1 MAKIKFIFLFLFLAA
16 FAACNSKNSKV
27 AELDDTPF
35 LWKDFNF
42 NDSALIN
49 NNEVTGFKFSMFAQ
63 YLLSQDNKERHRQVD
78 SLLYHAEHGVPGMYW
93 YFMELAERYL
103 YDATAPYRCE
113 ECYIPFLEYT
123 IKSRLVDDIHKERP
137 RYQQAKMNRVGS
149 KAADFKYLT
158 REGNNGSL
166 YDVKADYVLL
176 YFNNPDCHECNHTFG
191 YINGSN
197 VYGRVVKSG
206 KLKILAV
213 YPDKSLK
220 SWDKHYTE
228 YPSSWIVAR
237 YAPGED
243 FSKYDLPAIPYLL
256 LLDKNKKVVIKD
268 GKVDDIEDFLRT
280 IK

>member
-1 MAKIKFIFLFLFLAA
+1 MSATILLVISMALM
-16 FAACNSKNSKV
+16 CM
-27 AELDDTPF
+27 
-35 LWKDFNF
+35 
-42 NDSALIN
+42 
-49 NNEVTGFKFSMFAQ
+49 G
-63 YLLSQDNKERHRQVD
+63 
-78 SLLYHAEHGVPGMYW
+78 
-93 YFMELAERYL
+93 
-103 YDATAPYRCE
+103 
-113 ECYIPFLEYT
+113 
-123 IKSRLVDDIHKERP
+123 
-137 RYQQAKMNRVGS
+137 
-149 KAADFKYLT
+149 
-158 REGNNGSL
+158 
-166 YDVKADYVLL
+166 
-176 YFNNPDCHECNHTFG
+176 
-191 YINGSN
+191 
-197 VYGRVVKSG
+197 VKSG